1 MKLYSLELVIF
12 GWLAYNIFV
21 EIHDW
26 LAESFDGQ
34 DNEQVVIAPKP
45 VAPFPNVK

>member
-26 LAESFDGQ
+26 VTESFE
-34 DNEQVVIAPKP
+34 DNERVVVAPKP